1 MDAHYR
7 HTQVGW
13 VVIASAIGVAALIGP
28 TLRSAHLP
36 FGPSL
41 VVALVMLALLL
52 FTTLTVEVDGEQI
65 RVGFTIGL
73 VRKRIPLRDVQ
84 QYREVRDRWY
94 YGWGIR
100 ALPGGWLWNV
110 SGLDAVELVLRSG
123 RRFRIGTDEPASL
136 AAAIAQALG
145 QPPSVVGEG
154 TAPEPPGV
162 PKAPAFGLAVGALLL
177 LGTAFVGGIF
187 YSQVQPPMVTVSPEG
202 FKVDCLFYGD
212 AYAMSEVTGISLEP
226 ALPHILAR
234 TNGFAGAGT
243 LRGRFR
249 VEGLGEGKL
258 FVEEGYAP
266 FVLVRLHRG
275 FVIVNFRRPEKTQAL
290 FEELKSHWPAR

>member
-13 VVIASAIGVAALIGP
+13 VIIACAIGVAALIGP
-28 TLRSAHLP
+28 TLRGAPLP
-36 FGPSL
+36 FGPFL
-41 VVALVMLALLL
+41 IVTLVMLTLLL
-52 FTTLTVEVDGEQI
+52 FTTLTVEVDREQV
-65 RVGFTIGL
+65 RVGYTIGL
-73 VRKRIPLRDVQ
+73 IRKRIPLRDVQ
-84 QYREVRDRWY
+84 QYREVRNRWY

-123 RRFRIGTDEPASL
+123 RRFRIGTDEPAEL
-136 AAAIAQALG
+136 ATAIAQALG
-145 QPPSVVGEG
+145 QPPSRIGEDTG
-154 TAPEPPGV
+154 PDSPGI
-162 PKAPAFGLAVGALLL
+162 PKAPAFGLAVAALLL

-187 YSQVQPPMVTVSPEG
+187 YSQLQPPRVTVSPEG
-202 FKVDCLFYGD
+202 LKVDCLFYGD
-212 AYAMSEVTGISLEP
+212 RYAMSDVTGISLEP
-226 ALPHILAR
+226 GLPRVLAR

-258 FVEEGYAP
+258 FVEEGFSPY
-266 FVLVRLHRG
+266 VLVRLRRG
-275 FVIVNFRRPEKTQAL
+275 FVIVNFKQPAKTQAL